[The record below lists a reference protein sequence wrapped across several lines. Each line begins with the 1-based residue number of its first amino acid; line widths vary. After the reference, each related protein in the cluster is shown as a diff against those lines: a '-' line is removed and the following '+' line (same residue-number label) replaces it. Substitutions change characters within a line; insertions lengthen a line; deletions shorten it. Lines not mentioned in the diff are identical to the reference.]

1 MRNVVKIAS
10 IQENLREVEKLI
22 DNFKEIEKIDE
33 GLYGKVLVATIEAA
47 NNAIVHGNKL
57 DPEKTVKIEI
67 TRGINGI
74 EIYVEDQ
81 GNGFDYMRVPDP
93 TAPEN
98 IENIHGRGVFL
109 MKELSDEVNF
119 YKNGTKVQILFKMK
133 PGEQLSR

>member
-10 IQENLREVEKLI
+10 IKENLREVEKLI
-22 DNFKEIEKIDE
+22 DSFNEIEKLDE
-33 GLYGKVLVATIEAA
+33 GLYGKVLLATIEAA

-57 DPEKTVKIEI
+57 DPEKTVMVEI
-67 TRGINGI
+67 TRGIDGI

-81 GNGFDYMRVPDP
+81 GKGFDYMRIPDP

-109 MKELSDEVNF
+109 MKQLSDEVNF
-119 YKNGTKVQILFKMK
+119 YKNGTKVQILFKI
-133 PGEQLSR
+133 

>member
-10 IQENLREVEKLI
+10 IKENLREVEKLI
-22 DNFKEIEKIDE
+22 DSFNEIEKLDE
-33 GLYGKVLVATIEAA
+33 GLYGKVLLATIEAA

-57 DPEKTVKIEI
+57 DPKKTVMVEI
-67 TRGINGI
+67 TRGIDGI

-81 GNGFDYMRVPDP
+81 GKGFDYMRIPDP

-109 MKELSDEVNF
+109 MKQLSDEVNF
-119 YKNGTKVQILFKMK
+119 YKNGTKVQILFKI
-133 PGEQLSR
+133 

>member
-10 IQENLREVEKLI
+10 IKENLREIEKLI
-22 DNFKEIEKIDE
+22 DEFNEIEELND
-33 GLYGKVLVATIEAA
+33 GLYGKVMLATIEAA

-57 DPEKTVKIEI
+57 DPEKKVKVEI
-67 TRGINGI
+67 IKRKERI

-81 GNGFDYMRVPDP
+81 GNGFDYMRIPDP

-109 MKELSDEVNF
+109 MKQLSDEVNF
-119 YKNGTKVQILFKMK
+119 YKNGTKVQILFKI
-133 PGEQLSR
+133 

>member
-10 IQENLREVEKLI
+10 KRENLREVEKLI
-22 DNFKEIEKIDE
+22 DNFNETEELDE

-47 NNAIVHGNKL
+47 NNAMVHGNKL
-57 DPEKTVKIEI
+57 NAEKTVKVEI
-67 TRGINGI
+67 TKGKDRI

-81 GNGFDYMRVPDP
+81 GDGFDYMRIPDP

-109 MKELSDEVNF
+109 MKQLSDEVNF
-119 YKNGTKVQILFKMK
+119 YKKGTKVQILFK
-133 PGEQLSR
+133 L

>member
-22 DNFKEIEKIDE
+22 DNFKEIEKLDE

-57 DPEKTVKIEI
+57 DPEKTVRIEI

-119 YKNGTKVQILFKMK
+119 YKNGSKVQILFKM
-133 PGEQLSR
+133 

>member
-10 IQENLREVEKLI
+10 KPENLREIEKFI
-22 DNFKEIEKIDE
+22 DKFNEIEELDN
-33 GLYGKVLVATIEAA
+33 GLYGKVMLATIEAA

-57 DPEKTVKIEI
+57 DPQKIVKVEI
-67 TRGINGI
+67 AKGEGRI

-81 GNGFDYMRVPDP
+81 GNGFDYMRIPDP

-109 MKELSDEVNF
+109 MKQLSDEVNF
-119 YKNGTKVQILFKMK
+119 YKNGTKVQILFKI
-133 PGEQLSR
+133 

>member
-10 IQENLREVEKLI
+10 IKENLREVEKLI
-22 DNFKEIEKIDE
+22 DNFNEIEKLDK
-33 GLYGKVLVATIEAA
+33 GLYGKVLLATIEAA

-57 DPEKTVKIEI
+57 DPEKTVMVEI
-67 TRGINGI
+67 TRGIDGI

-81 GNGFDYMRVPDP
+81 GKGFDYMRIPDP

-109 MKELSDEVNF
+109 MKQLSDEVNF
-119 YKNGTKVQILFKMK
+119 YKNGTKVQILFKI
-133 PGEQLSR
+133 